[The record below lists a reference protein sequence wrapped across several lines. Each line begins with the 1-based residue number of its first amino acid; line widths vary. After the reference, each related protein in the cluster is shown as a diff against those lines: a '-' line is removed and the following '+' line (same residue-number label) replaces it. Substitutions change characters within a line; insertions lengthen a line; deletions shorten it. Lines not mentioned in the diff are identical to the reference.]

1 MFFDKELDKISV
13 SQECFDYIEVEFS
26 KEKHALAYFSTIF
39 ICPRVVF
46 VFIFSFSSVL
56 CFCSLNRPYQDNC
69 TRLSVKGKEIYLGMT
84 DMVTIGVLIK
94 QQSVLTVLI
103 TFIRKHFYSKGGG
116 FFSTEIHFSNS
127 SSNTL
132 KSSFVIGLQ
141 INYLR
146 ICKIFLSK
154 SLYTHILYSHCTTLK

>member
-103 TFIRKHFYSKGGG
+103 TFIRKHFYSKGGV
-116 FFSTEIHFSNS
+116 FFFH
-127 SSNTL
+127 
-132 KSSFVIGLQ
+132 
-141 INYLR
+141 
-146 ICKIFLSK
+146 
-154 SLYTHILYSHCTTLK
+154 